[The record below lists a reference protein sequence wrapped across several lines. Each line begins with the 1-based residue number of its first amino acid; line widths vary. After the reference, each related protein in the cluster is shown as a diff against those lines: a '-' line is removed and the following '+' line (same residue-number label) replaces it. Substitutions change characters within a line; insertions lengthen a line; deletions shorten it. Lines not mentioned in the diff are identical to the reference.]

1 MILSFSHN
9 DLDALGCELCI
20 SNKFKN
26 TNINYINTN
35 YRNIE
40 EKTNE
45 VLDLI
50 PKSTG
55 LFITDICF
63 NEHIKLLEK
72 IKNKADSYNVPI
84 FYIDHHEYD
93 DIKRFNDLNFK
104 YFMVDKTKC
113 ASVLTAEFLKVPEKL
128 MELCLNIQSFDI
140 WQDSDV
146 RFKEGL
152 KLNAYYWN
160 KFLSNGFKPSYI
172 HNYFYPE
179 FYSDYETI
187 TTNYFKE
194 ALEYLETNKHLII
207 KKDKITYAL
216 IDEHYITLQLKEFNK
231 ETAETEVIL
240 IFTTYN
246 KLMVRVR
253 KDLINKADKI
263 KMLFTDDNRGHK
275 LAFSFDKEFK
285 SIKEIQNYIE
295 DLHPKLVSVLNS

>member
-20 SNKFKN
+20 SNKFRN
-26 TNINYINTN
+26 TNINYVNTN

-45 VLDLI
+45 VLNLI
-50 PKSTG
+50 PKATG

-93 DIKRFNDLNFK
+93 DIKKFSDLNFK
-104 YFMVDKTKC
+104 YFIVDKTKC

-140 WQDSDV
+140 WQDENP

-160 KFLSNGFKPSYI
+160 KFLSNGFKPSLI
-172 HNYFYPE
+172 HNYFYPD

-194 ALEYLETNKHLII
+194 ALEYLEANKHLII

-216 IDEHYITLQLKEFNK
+216 IDEHYITLQLKEFK
-231 ETAETEVIL
+231 TDTEVIL

-246 KLMVRVR
+246 KLMIRVR

-295 DLHPKLVSVLNS
+295 DLHPKLVSILNS